1 MSLQPNIVRFFDIP
15 KTQRFHTQY
24 NRRWRSLGLAAL
36 ICLLLPL
43 LAACGPQRRAGESDL
58 TAQTVRIAQA
68 YEQDGDLNRA
78 RVQLQA
84 LDAANPTQWLIYLAE
99 ARVHEQPGQAE
110 TNALVWLAMALGLQ
124 SRPLVDY
131 AGQNNLLVNAPP
143 PTLETAAQAGSAA
156 ISLAPATETPA
167 APPTPAVD
175 PAGSAAVTTSTVTTS
190 AVTTTVGAGASM
202 TVSQGVSET
211 APAVPE
217 PAALPTAT
225 TVTKPMA
232 QASNTMNVRGGPGTA
247 YPVVGAINAGDQVE
261 IVGKNPQA
269 DWWQVLLANGT
280 QGWVYGPLVQTAGD
294 TTAIAVAANIP
305 EPPPTPT
312 PAPVAAAPTTA
323 PAPAEQPPAEQPPAE
338 TPQPEQPPAPA
349 PDGPDFVAV
358 EKRLWD
364 VYENGGSTNG
374 GSVTCGEKRELHVNV
389 LDAAGNRINGVAVQ
403 AIYGAQEV
411 YVTGAQGKGDGQVE
425 FVLGRGQGVKVIRD
439 ADGREVTSETVDGL
453 STEPANIPYETLIG
467 ARYCDDE
474 ADCKAFVDLPG
485 CWGHYSWTVT
495 FKRKY

>member
-1 MSLQPNIVRFFDIP
+1 MSLQPYIVRFSDIS

-24 NRRWRSLGLAAL
+24 NRRWRNLGLAAL
-36 ICLLLPL
+36 VCLLLPL

-58 TAQTVRIAQA
+58 TAQTLRIAQE

-78 RVQLQA
+78 RTQLQG

-99 ARVHEQPGQAE
+99 TRVHDQPAQAE

-131 AGQNNLLVNAPP
+131 AVQNNLLVNAPA

-156 ISLAPATETPA
+156 ISLAPATETSV
-167 APPTPAVD
+167 APPAPD
-175 PAGSAAVTTSTVTTS
+175 PAGSTAL
-190 AVTTTVGAGASM
+190 TTTAATTTIDAGASV

-211 APAVPE
+211 APAAPE

-232 QASNTMNVRGGPGTA
+232 QASNAMNVRGGPGTA
-247 YPVVGAINAGDQVE
+247 YPVVGAINTGDQVE
-261 IVGKNPQA
+261 IIGKNPQA

-280 QGWVYGPLVQTAGD
+280 QGWVYGPLVQTLGD
-294 TTAIAVAANIP
+294 TTAVALAANIP
-305 EPPPTPT
+305 EPPPTP
-312 PAPVAAAPTTA
+312 APVAAAPT
-323 PAPAEQPPAEQPPAE
+323 PAEPPPAE

-349 PDGPDFVAV
+349 PDGPDFVTV

-364 VYENGGSTNG
+364 VYENGGSTNS

-411 YVTGAQGKGDGQVE
+411 YVTGSQGKGDGQVE